1 MIEVAISLAIIGIAL
16 VGIIGVLPIGLR
28 TQEANREESLINQDA
43 TVFMEDI
50 RNGVKGADDLTNY
63 VYAITNT
70 WVEYNSPSYSI
81 VTKGANG
88 YTYSSASVAIGFWA
102 SAGGLN
108 KPINCGTNIIGLLTT
123 PEYQGPDGSPNLPA
137 SGNFYSNHVVA
148 YVYSISGPAVEKPPQ
163 PYNSLV
169 RQSSFAY
176 RLICEN
182 VPMPTAQAD
191 TLLGSALSA
200 NLFELRLFFR
210 WPQEPNGDL
219 GFGAQSY
226 RTMIAG
232 QMAPDFFQTNLLFFQ
247 PQSFNNPA
255 GAQ

>member
-1 MIEVAISLAIIGIAL
+1 M
-16 VGIIGVLPIGLR
+16 
-28 TQEANREESLINQDA
+28 
-43 TVFMEDI
+43 FI
-50 RNGVKGADDLTNY
+50 R
-63 VYAITNT
+63 
-70 WVEYNSPSYSI
+70 
-81 VTKGANG
+81 
-88 YTYSSASVAIGFWA
+88 SAVRRWKSRRR
-102 SAGGLN
+102 
-108 KPINCGTNIIGLLTT
+108 
-123 PEYQGPDGSPNLPA
+123 
-137 SGNFYSNHVVA
+137 
-148 YVYSISGPAVEKPPQ
+148 